1 MGVARVAGLSSALTA
16 TAKTVP
22 SKFTGGIVILPESL
36 PKPPTSPS
44 QVGTHSNYALASQL
58 PKDGFLSPKVTSGMG
73 VPLQMRLLHN
83 DVKLQDYG
91 AYQKDFHS
99 EEERNTD
106 KFYTYLILG
115 AGSVPCVYGA
125 KYAVQAFVSQ
135 WSASADVLA
144 LAKIE
149 IKINEIPEGKNMT
162 FKWRGK
168 PLFVR
173 HRTDEEIETEAGVDL
188 SQLRHPEKDEE
199 RTVNP
204 KFLVVLGICTHLG
217 CVPLANAG
225 NFGGYYCPCH
235 GSHYDASGRIR
246 QGPAPLNLEVPEH
259 KFEDELLIVG

>member
-44 QVGTHSNYALASQL
+44 QLGTHSNYALASQL
-58 PKDGFLSPKVTSGMG
+58 PKYGFLSPKATSGIG
-73 VPLQMRLLHN
+73 VPMQMRLLHN

-125 KYAVQAFVSQ
+125 KYAVQSFVGS

-149 IKINEIPEGKNMT
+149 IKIDEIPEGKSMT

-173 HRTDEEIETEAGVDL
+173 HRTDEEIETEAAVDV
-188 SQLRHPEKDEE
+188 STLRDPEHDTDRVKDPEW
-199 RTVNP
+199 
-204 KFLVVLGICTHLG
+204 LVLLGICTHLG
-217 CVPLANAG
+217 CVP
-225 NFGGYYCPCH
+225 
-235 GSHYDASGRIR
+235 I
-246 QGPAPLNLEVPEH
+246 
-259 KFEDELLIVG
+259 